1 MEEESTWF
9 AFFAPKGTPK
19 DILIKVNKDVERIL
33 ALPDVKERS
42 VTLGYRFIGGA
53 PEKLAA
59 FLKSETAKWA
69 TVAKEADL
77 VAR

>member
-19 DILIKVNKDVERIL
+19 DIVAKVNKDLEHIL
-33 ALPDVKERS
+33 ASPDVKERS
-42 VTLGYRFIGGA
+42 VTLGYRFIGGS
-53 PEKLAA
+53 PEKLET
-59 FLKSETAKWA
+59 FLKNETAKWA
-69 TVAKEADL
+69 VVAKDADL